1 MPADMAHGN
10 GLFLV
15 LDGGEGCGKSTQARR
30 LHTSLTSV
38 GHTVHVFRD
47 PGTTRVGELVRAIL
61 LNPDHTELAFRCEM
75 LLYMAARAQMMS
87 ETILPILS
95 RGETVLC
102 DRFISS
108 TLSYQLGGEGL
119 TQAEILAVGGI
130 AIQHRWP
137 DLTIILDM
145 PVHRSIARVTRAK
158 DRIEQRPIEYHQRVR
173 DRFLAQAAEH
183 PDRYRVVNADR
194 DMDAVSADI
203 LAAVP
208 PK

>member
-1 MPADMAHGN
+1 MAQGN

-30 LHTSLTSV
+30 LQASLTAA
-38 GHTVHVFRD
+38 GHTVHAFRD

-87 ETILPILS
+87 ETILPILA

-119 TQAEILAVGGI
+119 TEEEILAVGGI
-130 AIQHRWP
+130 AVQHRWP
-137 DLTIILDM
+137 DLTVILDM
-145 PVHRSIARVTRAK
+145 PVHRSIARVQRAK
-158 DRIEQRPIEYHQRVR
+158 DRIEQRPMEYHQKVR
-173 DRFLAQAAEH
+173 DRFLAQAVAH
-183 PDRYRVVNADR
+183 PKRYRVVDADR
-194 DMDAVSADI
+194 EQDAVAADI
-203 LAAVP
+203 LAAVVG
-208 PK
+208 K

>member
-1 MPADMAHGN
+1 MAKGN
-10 GLFLV
+10 GRFLV

-30 LHTSLTSV
+30 LVDSLTARGEV
-38 GHTVHVFRD
+38 VHVFRD
-47 PGTTRVGELVRAIL
+47 PGTTRVGELIRAIL
-61 LNPDHTELAFRCEM
+61 LNPDHTEMAMRCEM

-87 ETILPILS
+87 EVILPILA

-119 TQAEILAVGGI
+119 TESEILAVGEI
-130 AIQHRWP
+130 AVQQRWP
-137 DLTIILDM
+137 DMTVILDM

-158 DRIEQRPIEYHQRVR
+158 DRIEQRPMEYHQQVR
-173 DRFLAQAAEH
+173 DRFLAQARAH
-183 PDRYRVVNADR
+183 PQRYRVVDADR
-194 DMDAVSADI
+194 DVDAVAADI

-208 PK
+208 MH